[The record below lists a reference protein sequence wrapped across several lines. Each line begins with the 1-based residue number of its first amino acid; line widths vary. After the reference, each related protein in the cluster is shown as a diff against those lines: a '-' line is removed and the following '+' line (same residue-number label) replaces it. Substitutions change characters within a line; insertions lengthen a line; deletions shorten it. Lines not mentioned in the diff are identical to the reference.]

1 MKIPANLSILGTIR
15 VAPTRFIGILY
26 SVANGVTIRRIQP
39 MRSRLLLGAAALALF
54 VGAGFAD
61 SALKSGPQVGKSPGA
76 FNPLHATGPDEG
88 QKRCLV

>member
-1 MKIPANLSILGTIR
+1 M
-15 VAPTRFIGILY
+15 
-26 SVANGVTIRRIQP
+26 SVANGATHGGYQP
-39 MRSRLLLGAAALALF
+39 MRSRMLLGALALALF

>member
-1 MKIPANLSILGTIR
+1 
-15 VAPTRFIGILY
+15 
-26 SVANGVTIRRIQP
+26 
-39 MRSRLLLGAAALALF
+39 MRSRMLMGALALALF

>member
-1 MKIPANLSILGTIR
+1 
-15 VAPTRFIGILY
+15 
-26 SVANGVTIRRIQP
+26 